1 MTLYRRNPGRL
12 EFVDQVTGRPARRQ
26 DSGAAPSGRFITR
39 VRPSKKK
46 PLVTLPLPSTVL
58 SAEGGSFPFSSKLR
72 PSLKQAAKESA
83 KAERKEQRKKPWD
96 GVVRIPGELRSYRSA
111 EAAARI
117 FMEGNDMFFNG
128 IQDAS
133 DPLREWKRTF
143 DVKVGKKNKKLA
155 DTPQGQKITSI
166 AGALKYLFGRNRSR
180 RWSEVEWDEVDR
192 LMEMLGERHVLRE
205 RLGTEAEV
213 GYFDAGDAVV
223 TEAYWKPVYAYGELS
238 EATIDFDTLMDL
250 RPDIA
255 HEVRVQLAAH
265 SDLAE
270 ERLLALEDAYKAV
283 KKQLSARDRRVI
295 ERRIATFREWSA
307 FPRRIPAWALTP
319 DERTG
324 GYTYRIP
331 SLAMQTER
339 LLAVPDE
346 GYDPNWPLEER
357 RVALAEGRNPDT
369 IGLPPVEPA
378 SVPLDELIRP
388 SLDVT
393 EDPFAIERGESRLT
407 DEPFDP
413 TDPGY
418 PMESNPR
425 ITASQLRQGMRVRID
440 GDIRT
445 VSAVRSS
452 MGKMVVSLRK
462 EVEPKPLPARQVSLP
477 PGAQVPVIS
486 MNTKAGGKL
495 GGAHY
500 TLRNARSRR
509 LILKDCVDAYGARSC
524 RAALAVLERQPR
536 IDDKTRKLVKDDI
549 AWMGK
554 NYGRAI
560 NPDVSEPFDAQVVEY
575 AVCECGALYG
585 VQMQRNPKVP
595 VLRNG
600 RIESAAFSAAGSLVG
615 SIAGGLVGASLGG
628 ALGRENGAVPGALIG
643 STAGSAYGGYK
654 GAKYGATTGTA
665 QSESPRDAAIYG
677 AIGGGILGFPG
688 AALGAFVGAG
698 DDKPKKSSATNPAKR
713 RLMR

>member
-46 PLVTLPLPSTVL
+46 PLVTLPIPSTVL
-58 SAEGGSFPFSSKLR
+58 SSEAGSFPYSSKLR
-72 PSLKQAAKESA
+72 PSLQKAAKERA
-83 KAERKEQRKKPWD
+83 KAEGKELRKKPWD

-111 EAAARI
+111 EDAARI
-117 FMEGNDMFFNG
+117 FMEGNQMFFNG
-128 IQDAS
+128 IQDAT

-143 DVKVGKKNKKLA
+143 DVKVGKRVRKLA
-155 DTPQGQKITSI
+155 DTPKGAQITSV

-192 LMEMLGERHVLRE
+192 LMDMLGERHVLRE
-205 RLGTEAEV
+205 RLGSEAEV
-213 GYFDAGDAVV
+213 GYFEAGDAVV

-238 EATIDFDTLMDL
+238 EATIDFDTLMGL

-265 SDLAE
+265 SDLSE
-270 ERLLALEDAYKAV
+270 EGLLELENAYRAV
-283 KKQLSARDRRVI
+283 KKQLSPRDRRVI
-295 ERRIATFREWSA
+295 ERRIATFREWA
-307 FPRRIPAWALTP
+307 QYPRRIPTWALTP
-319 DERTG
+319 DERTR

-346 GYDPNWPLEER
+346 GYEPNWPIEER
-357 RVALAEGRNPDT
+357 RVALADGRDPDT

-407 DEPFDP
+407 QEPFDE

-418 PMESNPR
+418 PMEVNPR
-425 ITASQLRQGMRVRID
+425 ITASQLRQGMRIRID
-440 GDIRT
+440 GNIRT
-445 VSAVRSS
+445 VSAVRTS

-462 EVEPKPLPARQVSLP
+462 ETDPKPLPAKQVALS
-477 PGAQVPVIS
+477 PGSHVPVIAMDTRS
-486 MNTKAGGKL
+486 GGKL

-509 LILKDCVDAYGARSC
+509 MILKDCVDAYGARSC
-524 RAALAVLERQPR
+524 RAALAVLERQPK
-536 IDDKTRKLVKDDI
+536 IDDKTRKLVKSDI
-549 AWMGK
+549 GWMGK

-560 NPDVSEPFDAQVVEY
+560 NPDLSEPFDAQVVEA
-575 AVCECGALYG
+575 AVCECGSLYG
-585 VQMQRNPKVP
+585 VQMQRNPEVP

-600 RIESAAFSAAGSLVG
+600 RIESAAFSAVGSLVG
-615 SIAGGLVGASLGG
+615 SIAGGLVGTALGG
-628 ALGRENGAVPGALIG
+628 AVGGVLGAVPGAFIG
-643 STAGSAYGGYK
+643 STAGSAYGAYR
-654 GAKYGATTGTA
+654 GAKYGATTGTGIA
-665 QSESPRDAAIYG
+665 TSPRDAAVYG

-698 DDKPKKSSATNPAKR
+698 EDKPGKAATNPAKR